1 MSKCLV
7 WLGSHLLWVNLHQLA
22 GWHNVQCC
30 NVLPIVQCKGR
41 VQSSCPDGH
50 WQPGVNLFSI
60 CDKCWEHCQELSGPR
75 AGLAAHDTRCRR
87 LSTQKFVNA
96 IITWYNSVING
107 GETYK
112 WENGMWHLFNFSSG
126 KCNANNNL
134 RESLQI
140 DLQFP
145 RPKSTNLG
153 CKRISKYL
161 EATHHSQY

>member
-7 WLGSHLLWVNLHQLA
+7 WLGSHLLWVNLHQL
-22 GWHNVQCC
+22 GQCAIYSKISTSS
-30 NVLPIVQCKGR
+30 LPIVQCKGR
-41 VQSSCPDGH
+41 VQSSCPDVH

-96 IITWYNSVING
+96 IITWYNSVISRG
-107 GETYK
+107 KHWRGKTECDICLTI
-112 WENGMWHLFNFSSG
+112 LG

-140 DLQFP
+140 DPLFP

-153 CKRISKYL
+153 CKRIS
-161 EATHHSQY
+161 